1 MNKYV
6 CGIDNGGTAVKCALF
21 DLDGNEIAVASAP
34 TPLVIPSPGFEERDM
49 DVLWRSNADVI
60 RRCLE
65 KAGISGNEVIGIG
78 CTGHGKGL
86 YLTEENGKPLRN
98 AIASTDSRAVGY
110 IKKWAMDGTLDE
122 MAKLTLHNPIACQPI
137 TLLAWL
143 KDNEP
148 DNYAKVG
155 WIFEAKD
162 YIRFRLTGKALA
174 EMTDY
179 SGSGMMNLRT
189 QKFDRRIFELAGVEE
204 MFGCLPELCNSSDNC
219 GFVTP
224 DIAEETGL
232 AEGTPVSGGMFD
244 IDACAIAAGVTD
256 GSDICM
262 VTGTWSINEYISDA
276 PVICGTNKNSMYC
289 IPGKYLIEE
298 SSATSAGN
306 LEWFV
311 SIMMGKEAEEA
322 KNGGRP
328 VYAVMDDMVAST
340 QPEDSVAVFVPFLYG
355 TNSEA
360 RSHAVIDGLDLSV
373 SRAQLLR
380 AVFEGVAFSHYDHYL
395 RLIGNRQAPSA
406 IRMVGGAARSAVWS
420 QMFADVTGCPVRT
433 VSAKE
438 PGAFGAAM
446 SAAVASGYY
455 SDYVEAAGKMVKF
468 RKEISPDLK
477 LHDKYL
483 AKFEKYKAVAEV

>member
-1 MNKYV
+1 MSKYV

-49 DVLWRSNADVI
+49 DVLWKANADVI

-65 KAGISGNEVIGIG
+65 KAGITGNEIIGIG

-86 YLTEENGKPLRN
+86 YLTDKNGKPLRN

-110 IKKWAMDGTLDE
+110 IKEWASNGTLDK
-122 MAKLTLHNPIACQPI
+122 MADLTLHKPIACQPI

-143 KDNEP
+143 RDNEP
-148 DNYAKVG
+148 ENYAKVG

-204 MFGCLPELCNSSDNC
+204 MFECLPELCNSSDNC
-219 GFVTP
+219 GFVTS
-224 DIAEETGL
+224 DVAKETGL

-311 SIMMGKEAEEA
+311 SVMMGKEVEEA
-322 KNGGRP
+322 QNGGRP
-328 VYAVMDDMVAST
+328 VYAVMDEMVAST
-340 QPEDSVAVFVPFLYG
+340 QPDECEAVFVPFLYG
-355 TNSEA
+355 TNSES
-360 RSHAVIDGLDLSV
+360 RSHAVIEGLDFSV

-380 AVFEGVAFSHYDHYL
+380 AVFEGVAFSHYDHFL
-395 RLIGNRQAPSA
+395 RLIGNRPVPSA
-406 IRMVGGAARSAVWS
+406 IRMVGGAARSVVWS
-420 QMFADVTGCPVRT
+420 QMFADVCGCPVRT
-433 VSAKE
+433 VAAKE

-468 RKEISPDLK
+468 RKEICPDLN
-477 LHDKYL
+477 LHEKYL
-483 AKFEKYKAVAEV
+483 VKFEKYKAVAGV